1 MEDNKNDEITEST
14 EVAKTTEPT
23 KTTETTKEIVIEQL
37 PYNRND
43 KYTPT
48 IFEVRG
54 FRDSWKECWCGRRTW
69 MNDNFCP
76 GCGQALGMPEAYY
89 DI

>member
-1 MEDNKNDEITEST
+1 MEDKKNDEITEST
-14 EVAKTTEPT
+14 ETAEVAETIEPA
-23 KTTETTKEIVIEQL
+23 EEIVIEQL
-37 PYNRND
+37 PYNRNEI
-43 KYTPT
+43 YTPT
-48 IFEVRG
+48 VFGVKG

-69 MNDNFCP
+69 MNDNYCP

>member
-1 MEDNKNDEITEST
+1 MDE
-14 EVAKTTEPT
+14 EVK
-23 KTTETTKEIVIEQL
+23 TETTEEVVETIEPEVVEEKEEIIIEQL

-43 KYTPT
+43 RYTPT
-48 IFEVRG
+48 VFEVKG

-89 DI
+89 D

>member
-1 MEDNKNDEITEST
+1 MDE
-14 EVAKTTEPT
+14 EVK
-23 KTTETTKEIVIEQL
+23 TETTEEVVETIESEVVKEKEEIIIEQL

-43 KYTPT
+43 RYTPT
-48 IFEVRG
+48 VFEVKG